1 MKNYFW
7 DIVIL
12 KKMDWIPKINGDGL
26 HLWLLAARD
35 TYSMLL
41 NWSWAIQTQPLSW
54 KPKTIMELLLELK
67 MKNPGHPNSDSL
79 VSMMLRW
86 AAHSNPET
94 EKVRLELMLVL
105 MVVAVWCTTR
115 QDSSSQRAPLGASFQ
130 ASLVAFVTLLV
141 VDAESC
147 IMWVSLC
154 KLAPLISS
162 PAPRLKLFAAP
173 GANIMIARPK
183 VLST

>member
-1 MKNYFW
+1 M
-7 DIVIL
+7 VIL
-12 KKMDWIPKINGDGL
+12 KKMDWMPKINWDGL

-41 NWSWAIQTQPLSW
+41 NWSGAIQTQPLSW

-94 EKVRLELMLVL
+94 EKVRLDLMLVL

-115 QDSSSQRAPLGASFQ
+115 QDWSSQRAQLGASFQ